1 MNDVATIDLSKVLDR
16 PKLSGFQVLVLCLCA
31 LVIVLDGFD
40 AQAMGYVAP
49 ALIKTFNVPRS
60 ELGPVFSAGLFGL
73 FIGSLVISPIADRM
87 GRKVAIIGAVVLFA

>member
-1 MNDVATIDLSKVLDR
+1 MNDGATIDLSKVLDR
-16 PKLSGFQVLVLCLCA
+16 PKLSSLQVLVLCLSS

-60 ELGPVFSAGLFGL
+60 ELGPAFSAGLFGL
-73 FIGSLVISPIADRM
+73 FIGSLLISRSPTASAERLPCSA
-87 GRKVAIIGAVVLFA
+87 RW